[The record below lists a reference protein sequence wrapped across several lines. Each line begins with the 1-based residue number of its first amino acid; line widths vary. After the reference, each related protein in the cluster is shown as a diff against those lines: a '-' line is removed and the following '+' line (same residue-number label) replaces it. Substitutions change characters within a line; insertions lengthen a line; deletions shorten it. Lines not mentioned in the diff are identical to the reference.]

1 MSIYWPGTNI
11 VKSQGNAFTDW
22 KNGGSRITNTKEWK
36 MSQASTLQ
44 TAGSGT
50 DKKKQF
56 TIYSKAQA
64 AKPLAGGRA

>member
-11 VKSQGNAFTDW
+11 IKSQGNAFDW
-22 KNGGSRITNTKEWK
+22 QRSASRVTSSKEWK

-50 DKKKQF
+50 DKRKQF
-56 TIYSKAQA
+56 TIYSKAKA
-64 AKPLAGGRA
+64 SGK

>member
-11 VKSQGNAFTDW
+11 VKSQGNAFTYW
-22 KNGGSRITNTKEWK
+22 KYGERSRITNTKEWK
-36 MSQASTLQ
+36 CSQASALQ
-44 TAGSGT
+44 MAGTGT

-64 AKPLAGGRA
+64 MK